1 MRIVA
6 GKYRGKKLFTPKNDS
21 VRPTSERA
29 REALFNILNSKF
41 GSDYSCF
48 DLLDIFAGTGAF
60 GFEGLSRG
68 INSVTFLDI
77 NTELVKKNARLFADD
92 KEKIKII
99 QANAVNLPHSIK
111 QYNFVF
117 SDAPYDKGLS
127 EKAFFELATKGW
139 LKDNALCVIE
149 IRHSENISL
158 PQNFVQFDERIYGQ
172 AKVLFLEYLS
182 FIK

>member
-6 GKYRGKKLFTPKNDS
+6 GKYRGKKLFTPKDMT

-29 REALFNILNSKF
+29 REALFNILNSRF
-41 GSDYSCF
+41 GSKYSDF

-68 INSVTFLDI
+68 VKSFAFIDI
-77 NTELVKKNARLFADD
+77 NTELVKKNAALFTLE

-99 QANAVNLPHSIK
+99 QANATNLPRAIK
-111 QYNFVF
+111 QYNFIF

-127 EKAFFELATKGW
+127 QKALSELSNKGW
-139 LKDNALCVIE
+139 LADGAICIIE
-149 IRHSENISL
+149 IRHSEDLNIPQGFSL
-158 PQNFVQFDERIYGQ
+158 IDERIYSQ
-172 AKVLFLEYLS
+172 AKVLFLEYNLT
-182 FIK
+182 

>member
-6 GKYRGKKLFTPKNDS
+6 GKYRGKKLFSPKNDN

-29 REALFNILNSKF
+29 REALFNILNSRF
-41 GSDYSCF
+41 GNDYSDF

-68 INSVTFLDI
+68 VRSVTFVDI
-77 NTELVKKNARLFADD
+77 NTELLKKNAAMFTSE

-99 QANAVNLPHSIK
+99 QSDAANLSHSLK

-127 EKAFFELATKGW
+127 EKALSELVKKNWLADGAICIIETRFSEQITISSEFEQ
-139 LKDNALCVIE
+139 I
-149 IRHSENISL
+149 
-158 PQNFVQFDERIYGQ
+158 DERVYGQ
-172 AKVLFLEYLS
+172 AKVLFLRYS
-182 FIK
+182 ATN

>member
-6 GKYRGKKLFTPKNDS
+6 GKYRGKKLFSPKNDN

-29 REALFNILNSKF
+29 REALFNILNSRL
-41 GSDYSCF
+41 GGDYSDF

-68 INSVTFLDI
+68 MRSVTFVDI
-77 NTELVKKNARLFADD
+77 NTELVKKNAAMFAGE

-99 QANAVNLPHSIK
+99 QSDAANLPRTVK
-111 QYNFVF
+111 KYNFVF

-127 EKAFFELATKGW
+127 EKALSELVKKSW
-139 LKDNALCVIE
+139 LAEGAICIIE
-149 IRHSENISL
+149 VRHSEQIVI
-158 PQNFVQFDERIYGQ
+158 PDGFEQFDERIYGQ
-172 AKVLFLEYLS
+172 AKVVFLKYQ
-182 FIK
+182 

>member
-29 REALFNILNSKF
+29 REALFNILNSRLS
-41 GSDYSCF
+41 SDYSGF

-68 INSVTFLDI
+68 VKSVTFVDI
-77 NTELVKKNARLFADD
+77 NTELVKKNAALFADD
-92 KEKIKII
+92 KEKIRII
-99 QANAVNLPHSIK
+99 QADATNLPRGLK
-111 QYNFVF
+111 RYNFVF

-127 EKAFFELATKGW
+127 EKAISQLAAKGW
-139 LKDNALCVIE
+139 LAEGAILIVE
-149 IRHSENISL
+149 VRHSENIAIPSA
-158 PQNFVQFDERIYGQ
+158 FEQFDERVYGQ
-172 AKVLFLEYLS
+172 AKVLFMKYLK
-182 FIK
+182 I